1 MATEVTIKKNTK
13 KNMLTKFSRISKN
26 IDNIVSDMVSEELK
40 DLGAVPG
47 FIKMLDEMQAW
58 SRSGFDT
65 VKSNIMSE

>member
-65 VKSNIMSE
+65 VKSNIISE

>member
-26 IDNIVSDMVSEELK
+26 IDNIVSDMISEELK
-40 DLGAVPG
+40 DLGAVPE

-65 VKSNIMSE
+65 VKSNIISE